1 MQVSFVSSGM
11 SVIRAIGHLDAGSA
25 VDFEHRL
32 MAAIAGDP
40 SLQIVIDLAGV
51 ESIDR
56 SGLMAIVAS
65 LRMARCSN
73 RRLLFCSVPT
83 SLKMVLE
90 MTQLDQVC
98 EFVELAPA
106 AMAVAA

>member
-1 MQVSFVSSGM
+1 MQVSFISSGM
-11 SVIRAIGHLDAGSA
+11 CVIRAIGHLNADSA
-25 VDFEHRL
+25 IDFEHRL

-56 SGLMAIVAS
+56 SGLMSLVAA

-73 RRLLFCSVPT
+73 RRLLFCPIPT
-83 SLKMVLE
+83 SLQMVFEL
-90 MTQLDQVC
+90 TQLDQIC
-98 EFVELAPA
+98 EFIDMATLAVP
-106 AMAVAA
+106 VAA